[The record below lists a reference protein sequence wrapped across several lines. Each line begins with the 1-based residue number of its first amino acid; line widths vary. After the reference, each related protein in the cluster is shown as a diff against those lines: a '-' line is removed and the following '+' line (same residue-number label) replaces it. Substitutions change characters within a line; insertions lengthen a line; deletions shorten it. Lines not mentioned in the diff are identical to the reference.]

1 MTTEPASEGRKLSS
15 LLHSHRP
22 ARPTSLNLD
31 FEKLRRTVARIE
43 ARWPDHKARNEK
55 DREAVVQAME
65 RHRQTDD
72 WTGCQLSLVCAAA
85 PALFDEER
93 RERTDLSELRQF
105 YVEECA
111 NTDRGPLLNTMLTT
125 YLGSFS
131 PGAEHTTKI
140 GQSLHSAKDKL
151 PSRSA
156 KLVESF
162 PGILIPSKAVDVIVE
177 AMMATPQPYE
187 HLVSLGLKQPHA
199 PGLMDYAHLR
209 FIEKLRDGL
218 GRKENAERLLS
229 WISPE
234 GKPPRSSGAAEA
246 LTALL
251 RPWLRKDPDAEWQST
266 TTHRIVQMYGDP
278 RRNTG
283 APWYRVGEAERA
295 VFLRWL
301 TGENLKLLFDAITDT
316 NDSHMW
322 AERREFY
329 LGLHRQKRIDAV
341 WVAFAR
347 SGALEARRILKDA
360 GHDNSLDFGKQV
372 AGGSRSNTSLLIA
385 KIGRKIVVDGSH
397 SYKVH
402 VFDEDDPKAP
412 KLYQPIYDCE
422 KIRLRTPEHQKK
434 SHTNRWQNWVLMR
447 I

>member
-1 MTTEPASEGRKLSS
+1 MTTEQASAARRLSG
-15 LLHSHRP
+15 LLRSHRP
-22 ARPTSLNLD
+22 ARPTSLSLD
-31 FEKLRRTVARIE
+31 FETLRRAVARIE
-43 ARWPDHKARNEK
+43 ARWPDHKARDER

-65 RHRQTDD
+65 KHRKADD
-72 WTGCQLSLVCAAA
+72 WSGCQLSLVCAAA

-93 RERTDLSELRQF
+93 RERADLAELRQF
-105 YVEECA
+105 FIDECA
-111 NTDRGPLLNTMLTT
+111 ITDRGPLLDAMMAT
-125 YLGSFS
+125 YLDSFS
-131 PGAEHTTKI
+131 PGAEHTGKI
-140 GQSLHSAKDKL
+140 GQALLSAKDRL
-151 PSRSA
+151 PLRSA

-162 PGILIPSKAVDVIVE
+162 PGILNSSKAVDVLVE
-177 AMMATPQPYE
+177 AMMAARHPYE
-187 HLVSLGLKQPHA
+187 HLVSLGLRQPHA
-199 PGLMDYAHLR
+199 PGLMDHVHLR
-209 FIEKLRDGL
+209 FIEKLQDGL
-218 GRKENAERLLS
+218 GRKEHAEKLLS
-229 WISPE
+229 WIKPE
-234 GKPPRSSGAAEA
+234 GKPPKSGGAAEA

-251 RPWLRKDPDAEWQST
+251 RPWVRKDPDADWQSS
-266 TTHRIVQMYGDP
+266 TTHRLVDMYGDP
-278 RRNTG
+278 RRSTG

-295 VFLRWL
+295 VFFRWL

-329 LGLHRQKRIDAV
+329 LGLHRQKRIDAA

-347 SGALEARRILKDA
+347 SGALEARRILKAA
-360 GHDNSLDFGKQV
+360 GHENSLDFGKQV

-385 KIGRKIVVDGSH
+385 KIGHKIVVDGSH

-422 KIRLRTPEHQKK
+422 QIRLRTPERQKK
-434 SHTNRWQNWVLMR
+434 SHHGGWQSWVLMR